1 MKLAFLFLSSLFSLN
16 LSQGDFKREVADDDL
31 LYGSERR
38 SLASMDFADDDFF
51 VPELTMNS
59 LGFTDDVEFLPNDP
73 QLDLGGPACIPA
85 TRGCERIPSRPVYW
99 YHQDTDKGKTYTSNE
114 MTHDVVRV
122 FGYEKGPFGFVASN
136 LRGHRQH
143 GPPA

>member
-1 MKLAFLFLSSLFSLN
+1 MKFAFFFLSSLFSLRG
-16 LSQGDFKREVADDDL
+16 QGQGEVADDDL
-31 LYGSERR
+31 LYETERR
-38 SLASMDFADDDFF
+38 SLASLDFADDDFF

-73 QLDLGGPACIPA
+73 QLVLGGPACIPG
-85 TRGCERIPSRPVYW
+85 TRGCERIPCQPVYW
-99 YHQDTDKGKTYTSNE
+99 YHQNTDKGKTYTSNE

-122 FGYEKGPFGFVASN
+122 FGYEKGPFGFVASSN
-136 LRGHRQH
+136 LRGNRQH